1 MIYRGT
7 ITCSIGKNYVG
18 ETVPSHG
25 SDRYGHRTL
34 PAEFRVQWDAGKPG
48 TLRNGT
54 EQNGMGRNQNWK

>member
-34 PAEFRVQWDAGKPG
+34 PAEFSGMLESPERS
-48 TLRNGT
+48 GT
-54 EQNGMGRNQNWK
+54 EQNRTEWDGTRTGSN